1 MDNEYDI
8 ERFGSIFS
16 DIRRYLHDLE
26 DMHIDREEDLNDK
39 RNFYAT
45 SMVMFSLL
53 NRVLDLGSEIIISH
67 DLGIPST
74 NRDIFVLLQKNGL
87 ISQEL
92 GKEMKGLVTF
102 RNLLSHEYHG
112 INGNKLFLL
121 TKKVNTIREFVDDMK
136 KIIQVPLK
144 NP

>member
-1 MDNEYDI
+1 MDTGYNI

-16 DIRRYLHDLE
+16 DIQKYLRDLE
-26 DMHIDREEDLNDK
+26 EMNIGREEDLNNK
-39 RNFYAT
+39 RNFYAV

-53 NRVLDLGSEIIISH
+53 NRVLDLGSEMVISH

-74 NRDIFVLLQKNGL
+74 NRDIFVLLEKNGL
-87 ISQEL
+87 ISTEL

-112 INGNKLFLL
+112 INESKLFLL
-121 TKKVNTIREFVDDMK
+121 TKKVGTIREFVDLMK
-136 KIIQVPLK
+136 EIIQDRS
-144 NP
+144 

>member
-1 MDNEYDI
+1 LDNEYDL

-16 DIRRYLHDLE
+16 DIRRYIRDLE
-26 DMHIDREEDLNDK
+26 DMHIEREEDLKDK

-53 NRVLDLGSEIIISH
+53 NRVLDLGSETAISH

-74 NRDIFVLLQKNGL
+74 NRDIFVLLEKDGL
-87 ISQEL
+87 ISPEL

-112 INGNKLFLL
+112 INESKLFLL
-121 TKKVNTIREFVDDMK
+121 TKKVNTIREFADTIK
-136 KIIQVPLK
+136 KIIQDH
-144 NP
+144 